1 MKKQYEKYT
10 LKDFLTDKEFLCWK
24 FSPTAE
30 SDKFWNNYI
39 ESHPQQK
46 EIINDAL
53 RILNSIKFNIPDI
66 TDEELEDVYGNI
78 IMRYNKKHSLR
89 HKLYTFTKYAASI
102 IIICLSIYSVYFI
115 NKKYLSDDS
124 VEKEKF
130 LSSVTSD
137 TTSIKL
143 YVGNKEFLYDED
155 ADITFNE
162 TNGKLQVT
170 NNNETEFETSLD
182 NKIKTNKIIV
192 PYGKRSTLL
201 LSDGTKVY
209 LNSGTTMTF
218 PSQFTDSRFVDVEGE
233 IYIEVKKDEQKPFI
247 VKTSSFDVQV
257 LGTTFNVSTYPSD
270 SKKSVILVEGRVKVK
285 DASLNQSIE
294 LSPNQMYSTDGITY
308 SVNTVNTY
316 NYTSWKDGILFF
328 TDESLGNITRKLSRY
343 YGVNISCDESL
354 EQKECSGKLVLFN
367 NLEDVLNT
375 LADILPLKY
384 NVVDN
389 NINIIH
395 KNKD

>member
-1 MKKQYEKYT
+1 MKKQYEQYT
-10 LKDFLTDKEFLCWK
+10 LKDFLTDKEFICWK
-24 FSPTAE
+24 FSPSAE

-39 ESHPQQK
+39 ENHPEQK

-53 RILNSIKFNIPDI
+53 RILNSIKFNVPSV
-66 TDEELEDVYGNI
+66 TDEELEDMYGNI
-78 IMRYNKKHSLR
+78 IMRYNKKQTLR
-89 HKLYTFTKYAASI
+89 HRLYTFTKYAASI
-102 IIICLSIYSVYFI
+102 IIICLGIYSTYYI
-115 NKKYLSDDS
+115 NKEYLSDDP
-124 VEKEKF
+124 VEAERC
-130 LSSVTSD
+130 LASVTSD

-170 NNNETEFETSLD
+170 NNNETEFETNLD

-192 PYGKRSTLL
+192 PYGKRSTIL

-218 PSQFTDSRFVDVEGE
+218 PSQFTDSRFVEVEGE

-247 VKTSSFDVQV
+247 VKTNSFDVKV
-257 LGTTFNVSTYPSD
+257 LGTTFNVSTYQSD
-270 SKKSVILVEGRVKVK
+270 SKKSVILVEGRVEVS
-285 DASLNQSIE
+285 DTSLNQHIE
-294 LSPNQMYSTDGITY
+294 LSPNQMYSTDGISY
-308 SVNTVNTY
+308 SINTVNTY

-328 TDESLGNITRKLSRY
+328 TDESLGNIARKLSRY
-343 YGVNISCDESL
+343 YGVSILCDESL

-384 NVVDN
+384 SVTDN
-389 NINIIH
+389 KINIIH